1 MSIETVKNY
10 LSRWNAADKIISFDV
25 SSATVPLAAKALGV
39 EEARIAKTLSFL
51 VGDQCVLIV
60 MAGDA
65 KVDNGKFKGFFH
77 TKAKMLSGDQ
87 VEPMTGHP
95 VGGVCPFGVKEGVKI
110 YLDESLRRFDLVY
123 PAAGT
128 PNSAIPLTL
137 EELFTYSNASEW
149 INVSK
154 LPEE

>member
-95 VGGVCPFGVKEGVKI
+95 DGDHLLISSRAC
-110 YLDESLRRFDLVY
+110 RFDPDLH
-123 PAAGT
+123 
-128 PNSAIPLTL
+128 
-137 EELFTYSNASEW
+137 
-149 INVSK
+149 
-154 LPEE
+154 